1 MFNNMSYYFDY
12 VLKGGIG
19 INVAQ
24 MIVELMR
31 DKRKL
36 VDRITT
42 AHIDRFIHLLGETKV
57 CHGTY

>member
-1 MFNNMSYYFDY
+1 MDVIFILMILSLIFCQ
-12 VLKGGIG
+12 GGIG

-31 DKRKL
+31 NKRKI

-42 AHIDRFIHLLGETKV
+42 KHIDRFIQLLGETKV
-57 CHGTY
+57 NIM